1 MKMSRIPWHLFQKLL
16 GVSFTPGEQR
26 GTETWPCIRWLLER
40 LRHPTERSSVLEL
53 DDIVWYD
60 EDNEG
65 QGQFIYA
72 RTRHG
77 LRIGPSEYVI
87 VPTTHHCLVRVF
99 EQRTHWPGSRM
110 LFETWYFAAVCLWN
124 LLAKSDNHEHK
135 ATIMN
140 TSSCRFQSPLFEPHT
155 HRSMLLEFLVFSKLL
170 RDFQGTSNNIH
181 GFLCLSERREA
192 THTPVVFVFWSR
204 LEKGRGYTEYFEKA
218 ELIYMRSQAF

>member
-1 MKMSRIPWHLFQKLL
+1 MKISRIPLHLFQKLL

-40 LRHPTERSSVLEL
+40 LRHTTERSSVFQL

-72 RTRHG
+72 RTQHG
-77 LRIGPSEYVI
+77 LRIGSSKYVI
-87 VPTTHHCLVRVF
+87 VPTTYHCLVRVF
-99 EQRTHWPGSRM
+99 EQRTLWPGSRM

-124 LLAKSDNHEHK
+124 LLAKSDNHEHIK
-135 ATIMN
+135 L
-140 TSSCRFQSPLFEPHT
+140 PLSKSIIWTTPTQIHA
-155 HRSMLLEFLVFSKLL
+155 SWILVFFSKLL

-181 GFLCLSERREA
+181 GFLCLLERREA

-204 LEKGRGYTEYFEKA
+204 VEKGRGYTEYFEKA